1 MVRSDR
7 KLSAGGGQVRRLR
20 SLRGLRR
27 LRGVSRTGGKRRLGG
42 RRRWRIARGRGL
54 GGAAGRARR
63 SRREVLP
70 NRVYGAAAHPVDP
83 VAAQQVSAV
92 AALASQKSIVV
103 CGELSSTKQVIFP
116 TGGGGE
122 AP

>member
-63 SRREVLP
+63 SRREVLS
-70 NRVYGAAAHPVDP
+70 NRVCCPEAHP
-83 VAAQQVSAV
+83 VAAQQVGAV
-92 AALASQKSIVV
+92 APLASEKSIVAS
-103 CGELSSTKQVIFP
+103 GELSSTKQVIFP